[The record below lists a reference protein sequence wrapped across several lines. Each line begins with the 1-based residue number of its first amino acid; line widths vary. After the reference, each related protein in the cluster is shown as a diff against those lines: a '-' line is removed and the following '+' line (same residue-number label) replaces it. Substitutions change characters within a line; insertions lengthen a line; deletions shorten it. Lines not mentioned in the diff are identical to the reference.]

1 MITFNQKP
9 NFTDAAGG
17 GDNFSKNLIKF
28 LEKKKQRVN
37 FKLSKKTKLIF
48 INNSKSFFFKKD
60 LRYFLNRKRYYFN
73 FEELLSFKKK
83 NPHIPILHRINDTDI
98 ARKSNFID
106 KNIFQINELSDFTI
120 FISSWVKKYFFKKKL
135 RPKNFMVINNIANHS
150 LFNIKNK
157 IFWKKNKIFKIATH
171 HWSNNFQKGFEEY
184 LTLDNLL
191 FSKKEAKIKFY
202 IIGNVPPQ
210 SKWKFAKIIKPLND
224 KKLANK
230 LKSFDGYISGAKY
243 EAGGYHVIEALQCGL
258 PVIYFPNS
266 GNIKEIVGNKYGL
279 KTDKKNIL
287 KNIKK
292 LKNKYPFYKKKI
304 VKYLKF
310 VNQEDMYMSYYQ
322 IIKKIMILK

>member
-120 FISSWVKKYFFKKKL
+120 FISSWVKNYFLKKKL
-135 RPKNFMVINNIANHS
+135 RPKNFIVINNVANHS

-171 HWSNNFQKGFEEY
+171 HWSNNFQKGFREY
-184 LTLDNLL
+184 LKLDNLL
-191 FSKKEAKIKFY
+191 FSNKESRIKFY
-202 IIGNVPPQ
+202 VIGNLPYK
-210 SKWKFAKIIKPLND
+210 SNWKFAKIIKPLKD
-224 KKLANK
+224 KKLSNK

-258 PVIYFPNS
+258 PVIYFANS
-266 GNIKEIVGNKYGL
+266 GNIQEIVGNRYGL
-279 KTDKKNIL
+279 KANKKNIL
-287 KNIKK
+287 NSLIK
-292 LKNKYPFYKKKI
+292 LKNKYTFYKKNI
-304 VKYLKF
+304 VKDF
-310 VNQEDMYMSYYQ
+310 GSVNHNDMYMRYYQ
-322 IIKKIMILK
+322 IVKKIMI